1 MHKLSVEPGRSEA
14 KWLGLLFDD
23 SSHMPVPAVPDSFEQ
38 AGVAFS
44 LVQQIAIKLLHNR
57 GDALAR
63 DLAGALGLKFRLV
76 QEVLDDLKAQHLIEV
91 KRSTG
96 AGFIGDMNSI
106 FSLTDSGRE
115 RARLYL
121 EINQY
126 AGPVPVPLKQYTEL
140 VLLQRPP
147 NGWLS
152 FDALK
157 KAYAH
162 IVVTQDLLWQLGP
175 AINSGSSFLIYG
187 KPGDGKTYLA
197 EGMADLHKQP
207 VFLPHAIEY
216 QGNIMQVYDPVYHVP
231 FDPPRREDGVDDQP
245 AYDGRWLRCK
255 RPFIVSGGELTMD
268 TLELSYNP
276 VSKVYEA
283 PLQTKANN
291 GIYLVD
297 DFGRQKITP
306 AELLNRWIVPMERR
320 TDYLRFHTGGKMTV
334 PFETFLVF
342 STNLIPD
349 QLGDEAFLRRIHY
362 KLFVPSPE
370 ESEFCEIFRRCCALN
385 GFVCSEKVLDRF
397 IQKHYRAAK
406 KPFRRCHPRD
416 VISHA
421 IDLIEFGGRSHEI
434 TEDLLDHAYHNCFVR
449 EEGEAAFASPLL
461 QHMTA

>member
-1 MHKLSVEPGRSEA
+1 MLNVTAEPGRSQA
-14 KWLGLLFDD
+14 KWLGLLFDH
-23 SSHMPVPAVPDSFEQ
+23 SSHLPVPSVPDSFEH
-38 AGVAFS
+38 AGVGFS
-44 LVQQIAIKLLHNR
+44 LVQQIAIKLLYNR

-63 DLAGALGLKFRLV
+63 DLACALGLKFRLV
-76 QEVLDDLKAQHLIEV
+76 HEVLEDLKAQHLIEI

-96 AGFIGDMNSI
+96 VGYIGDMNSI

-126 AGPVPVPLKQYTEL
+126 AGPVPVPLEQYTEFI
-140 VLLQRPP
+140 LLQRPP

-152 FDALK
+152 FEALK
-157 KAYAH
+157 KAYSH

-175 AINSGSSFLIYG
+175 AINSGSSLLIYG

-197 EGMADLHKQP
+197 EGMAELYKEP
-207 VFLPHAIEY
+207 VFLPYAIEY

-231 FDPPRREDGVDDQP
+231 FDPPHREDGVDEQQP
-245 AYDGRWLRCK
+245 YDGRWLRCK
-255 RPFIVSGGELTMD
+255 RPFIVSGGELTLE

-297 DFGRQKITP
+297 DFGRQKVTP
-306 AELLNRWIVPMERR
+306 AELLNRWIVAMERR
-320 TDYLRFHTGGKMTV
+320 TDYLRFHTGGTMTV

-349 QLGDEAFLRRIHY
+349 QLGDEAFLRRISY
-362 KLFVPSPE
+362 KLLVSSPQE
-370 ESEFCEIFRRCCALN
+370 PEFCEIFRRCCTLN
-385 GFVCSEKVLDRF
+385 GFNCSEKVLDRF

-416 VISHA
+416 IISHA

-449 EEGEAAFASPLL
+449 EEGEAEFASPLL
-461 QHMTA
+461 QHRTA